1 MTNLDYRTQKF
12 CEGRIHF
19 HESGVLWH
27 RGRGDNFMAAWSENE
42 AEKWRTILRQLQGE
56 PTPVPQT
63 APSGP
68 RVITQADIDA
78 ARRQRAVDA
87 KGGEDGRYE

>member
-1 MTNLDYRTQKF
+1 MTNPDHPTEKF
-12 CEGRIHF
+12 CQGRIHF
-19 HESGVLWH
+19 HESGVLH
-27 RGRGDNFMAAWSENE
+27 YRQHGDNFMAAWSENE

-68 RVITQADIDA
+68 RVITQADINM
-78 ARRQRAVDA
+78 ARRKRAVDA